1 METKEY
7 QQLTNEFT
15 QWLDTLGFSNIM
27 IYNAKNSLK
36 YFLGWLESKNILSI
50 QKLTNQHITT
60 YFEFVQTRPNMRRKG
75 GLSVARLNH
84 IFFTL
89 DKFCEFLHHV
99 GLQNAPTPENF
110 RLYVDRLERI
120 YNIQPL
126 TQAEIKEMVQ
136 NIENT
141 FLDKPLLVRELKHYQ
156 LKLIFAL
163 CYGCGLRKSEAF
175 KLSIKDIDFDKKTVF
190 VRQGK
195 NYKDRIIPMSKGVYE
210 SLQDYIFNFRN
221 LQKTKHK
228 RLFIQKELAITRS
241 LKQLP
246 KVCENPEIK
255 AKRITLHILRHSIA
269 THLLQNKMPVESIAQ
284 FLGHSNLDTTQIY
297 THLI

>member
-1 METKEY
+1 MKTKEY
-7 QQLTNEFT
+7 QELTNEFT

-50 QKLTNQHITT
+50 QKLTNQHITN

-126 TQAEIKEMVQ
+126 TQAEIKEMIQ

-163 CYGCGLRKSEAF
+163 CYGCGLRKSEA
-175 KLSIKDIDFDKKTVF
+175 LILRTQDIDFEKKTVF
-190 VRQGK
+190 IKQGK

-210 SLQDYIFNFRN
+210 VLQDYIYNFRN
-221 LQKTKHK
+221 LQKIKHK
-228 RLFIQKELAITRS
+228 RLFIQKELAIIRS
-241 LKQLP
+241 LKKLQ